1 MAYKTGTYKLN
12 LGIDIHL
19 KNRMDILQSE
29 YNFPSYSEL
38 IRYLINKAYENN
50 SNKSSIDMQISSLRA
65 DFEELRGILN
75 KVLEVK

>member
-29 YNFPSYSEL
+29 YNFPSYAEL

-50 SNKSSIDMQISSLRA
+50 SNESSIDMQISSLRA